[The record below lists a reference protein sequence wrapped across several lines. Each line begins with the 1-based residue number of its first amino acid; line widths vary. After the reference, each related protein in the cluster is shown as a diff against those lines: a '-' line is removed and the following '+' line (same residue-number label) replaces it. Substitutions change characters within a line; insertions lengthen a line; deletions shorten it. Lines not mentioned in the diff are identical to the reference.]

1 MDAKKVFW
9 KAWVSLIAWSTV
21 LALVIALALVITGI
35 IYEFFWLSVFLAVV
49 IIFLPLASIV
59 IIRWQKRVEVPANW
73 EYLYEWSG
81 QKMAPLEPGLYY
93 PFPYFGFLSEES
105 RVLMNKQIIYIMSG
119 SRDGLDSADV
129 EKFVYGSLTDVEPG
143 TGDFIRLKYGVE
155 IQCTDSKKLVY
166 ERTDPFGFIA
176 GLAEKEVVKFIKGLS
191 GEDVNDCF
199 VKRNWN
205 KTVIN
210 KLQLLIEQETGVK
223 IIRFIPIDVMNTP
236 ETEAA
241 RRAEEMKKREKAV
254 LEAELK
260 NMEVKEKISAKADG
274 MVTHTINSV
283 KTTAGVNGLVALK
296 FITEKQKLSTIE
308 NASKNGQFTYMD
320 SSGSGKLTDAS
331 AMGWGFHAHNS
342 NAQPPV
348 KNDVATPD
356 DENQG
361 GKKKVTV
368 NKKK

>member
-1 MDAKKVFW
+1 MDAKEVFL
-9 KAWVSLIAWSTV
+9 KAWISLVLGLLA
-21 LALVIALALVITGI
+21 LALVIAIAVMVLGGIYGFFWWAVPVALVI
-35 IYEFFWLSVFLAVV
+35 FFSPLV
-49 IIFLPLASIV
+49 IIT

-81 QKMAPLEPGLYY
+81 QPMTPLKPGLYY
-93 PFPYFGFLSEES
+93 PFPYFGFLSEDS

-129 EKFVYGSLTDVEPG
+129 EKFAYGSLTDVEPG
-143 TGDFIRLKYGVE
+143 TGDFIRLKYGLE
-155 IQCTDSKKLVY
+155 IQCIDSKKLVY

-176 GLAEKEVVKFIKGLS
+176 GLTEKEVVLFVKGLS
-191 GEDVNDCF
+191 GEDINDQF
-199 VKRNWN
+199 
-205 KTVIN
+205 IN
-210 KLQLLIEQETGVK
+210 NDWDANLIAKLQTLIETESGVK
-223 IIRFIPIDVMNTP
+223 ILRFIPIDVMNTP

-274 MVTHTINSV
+274 MVTHTIDSV
-283 KTTAGVNGLVALK
+283 KNTAGVNGLVALK

-348 KNDVATPD
+348 KNDVTTPD

-361 GKKKVTV
+361 GRRKITV

>member
-1 MDAKKVFW
+1 MDAKEVFL
-9 KAWVSLIAWSTV
+9 KAWISLIAWSTL
-21 LALVIALALVITGI
+21 LALVVALGLVVVGGI
-35 IYEFFWLSVFLAVV
+35 FGFFWWAMLVAV
-49 IIFLPLASIV
+49 IIFFSPLTVMV

-81 QKMAPLEPGLYY
+81 QVMAPLEPGLYY

-119 SRDGLDSADV
+119 SRNGLDSADI
-129 EKFVYGSLTDVEPG
+129 EKFAYGSLTDVEPG

-155 IQCTDSKKLVY
+155 IQCVDSKKLVY

-176 GLAEKEVVKFIKGLS
+176 GLAEKEVVLFVKGLS
-191 GEDVNDCF
+191 GEDINDQF
-199 VKRNWN
+199 
-205 KTVIN
+205 IN
-210 KLQLLIEQETGVK
+210 NDWDTNLIAKLQSLIEVETGVEIK
-223 IIRFIPIDVMNTP
+223 RFIPIDVMNTP

-260 NMEVKEKISAKADG
+260 NMDVKEKISAKADG

-283 KTTAGVNGLVALK
+283 KNTAGVNGLVALR

-308 NASKNGQFTYMD
+308 TASRNGQFTYMD

-342 NAQPPV
+342 NAQPSV
-348 KNDVATPD
+348 KNDVAVPD

-361 GKKKVTV
+361 GRKKITV